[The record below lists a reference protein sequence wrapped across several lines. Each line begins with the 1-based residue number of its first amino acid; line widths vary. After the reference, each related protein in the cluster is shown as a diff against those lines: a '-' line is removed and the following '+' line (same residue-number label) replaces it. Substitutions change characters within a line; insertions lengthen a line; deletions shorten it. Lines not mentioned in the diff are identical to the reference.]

1 MKKYLKKVISAVA
14 ALALSVSSF
23 AAMAAV
29 SYPDTVDHQHESA
42 INMLSALG
50 IVEGFEDGT
59 FHPDE
64 LVTRAQMAA
73 MVLRAKNNFNAENN
87 KTQVFNDVPADN
99 WAAGWIATAASQGIV
114 NGTGNNNFDPDL
126 NVTYEQ
132 TVKMLVSMLNYGDW
146 AEMSGGWPT
155 GYLNYGNQLGITSG
169 VSGVSNDTALTRA
182 QCAQMIA
189 NALDAAILFPD
200 GYEIDNGQ
208 YYPRYI
214 QKDGSTSDNGPFTSI
229 LVDNWDIYVVNGM
242 VTETSRSGNFR
253 SDQVRYEVQQ
263 SKNYKGVSYGLKSV
277 YPQAGDGVT
286 ADVTVLKGDT
296 DADNYLNIYTKAL
309 IKSDDYND
317 DELIYIESSDRN
329 DVVTFASDLY
339 SAIDTSGKDYDTLQ
353 VRRSATTSQTTSY
366 RMDKNW
372 KLIVNGV
379 NLNPTPANLK
389 AYVENNP
396 GMTVTVTDYPAVGS
410 STPDN
415 RYDAISVDYYVV
427 AVVSE
432 VVDEEDATR
441 IYFDDSYPQGLSEL
455 EVQKDDDEYSYT
467 FTKDGVAV
475 NPTDLVENDVL
486 SIVCD
491 LSDIPD
497 EDATVSDVMQE
508 TFENSSFYEV
518 TVSQATAE
526 GMVTAQSTNSNDQ
539 TVYTIGGTDY
549 VLVDPD
555 NTRLLTTGDEYI
567 VYLTADG
574 RVAGADKLASAV
586 NYAIVDTVFKRNG
599 DESAVRI
606 IDKTG
611 VKTTYTIADTTLEG
625 DNIVADMWEDYLP
638 DSDVDNQYPLADR
651 IIDYSLNSS
660 NQLRVKTSNNI
671 RVVESDAADY
681 NANTS
686 RLGSY
691 RINDVTVVI
700 DVSSAWDDTNKKFN
714 SGANVSLASVAS
726 FADGQSYGFVGAR
739 DSAASASDP
748 LPFLVV
754 KSGLGGFTV
763 DTQLAVVQSTYS
775 TTDDGQP
782 RTGLNLLLNG
792 EETQVLCSDDSSTYS
807 NLTEGTPI
815 LFKYDSEG
823 YIDVVYKLLNLDIN
837 NSDKY
842 AFFKTLV
849 NGSIENG
856 DFLSDAVKTDS
867 DLKSIMGDDDDH
879 VQFVLAPVYDR
890 QGESVNVFTDVKYD
904 TFSDSFVQGAT
915 DEDNSVVSDAD
926 NKAAYYVEEGA
937 IDAYSF
943 DSDVAVY
950 TYNGTRGAKFR
961 TGVGTSSSIIKSNIL
976 SSGTGKLDTAGTF
989 INLGLQDEARSS
1001 NRIHFV
1007 LMRVY
1012 DGTAQE
1018 VYFIQMS
1025 NENGQDAVFSPYSAP
1040 ATGDD
1045 DEEETATTEA
1055 VEEEVVEE
1063 EVAEDTTVDTA
1074 EEVVE
1079 EVVEEVTEA
1088 PAE

>member
-146 AEMSGGWPT
+146 AEISGGWPT

-242 VTETSRSGNFR
+242 VTETSRSGNLR
-253 SDQVRYEVQQ
+253 NDQVRYTVQQ
-263 SKNYKGVSYGLKSV
+263 SKNYQGVSYGLASV
-277 YPQAGDGVT
+277 YPQASDSTATVT
-286 ADVTVLKGDT
+286 LLKGDT

-339 SAIDTSGKDYDTLQ
+339 SDIVEGSSYDTLQ

-366 RMDKNW
+366 RLDSEW
-372 KLIVNGV
+372 KLLVNGV
-379 NLNPTPANLK
+379 EVSADAANI
-389 AYVENNP
+389 ATYIEENP
-396 GMTVTVTDYPAVGS
+396 GMTVTLTDYPSAGG
-410 STPDN
+410 STPDG
-415 RYDAISVDYYVV
+415 RYDAISVNYYIT

-432 VVDEEDATR
+432 VVDEDDVTT
-441 IYFDDSYPQGLSEL
+441 IYFENAFPSSVGFSYL
-455 EVQKDDDEYSYT
+455 EVQKDDDDYSYT
-467 FTKDGVAV
+467 FTKDGAAI
-475 NPTDLVENDVL
+475 NATDIVENDVL
-486 SIVCD
+486 SITCQ
-491 LSDIPD
+491 LAENANNPQ
-497 EDATVSDVMQE
+497 DVLTAFE
-508 TFENSSFYEV
+508 GSTFYDV
-518 TVSQATAE
+518 IVSQATAE
-526 GMVTAQSTNSNDQ
+526 GMVTAQSTNSNNQ
-539 TVYTIGGTDY
+539 PVYTIGGTEY
-549 VLVDPD
+549 VLVED
-555 NTRLLTTGDEYI
+555 TIGLRTGDEYV

-574 RVAGADKLASAV
+574 RVAGCDKLASAV
-586 NYAIVDTVFKRNG
+586 NYAIVDTVFTRNG
-599 DESAVRI
+599 DEPAVRI

-611 VKTTYTIADTTLEG
+611 VKTTYGIADTTKDNEN
-625 DNIVADMWEDYLP
+625 NIVGKMWADYEKNGELTKTYSLEKR
-638 DSDVDNQYPLADR
+638 V
-651 IIDYSLNSS
+651 IDYSLNSS
-660 NQLRVKTSNNI
+660 NLLRVKNTDTNNTV
-671 RVVESDAADY
+671 RATKSTDEFKAS
-681 NANTS
+681 TS
-686 RLGSY
+686 RLGNY
-691 RINDVTVVI
+691 RINDVTIVL
-700 DVSSAWDDTNKKFN
+700 DLSSAWNDEENRFN
-714 SGANVSLASVAS
+714 TSVTPSVAS
-726 FADGQSYGFVGAR
+726 ISSFVDGQDYEFVVAR
-739 DSAASASDP
+739 DESASASDP
-748 LPFLVV
+748 IPFLAVCD
-754 KSGLGGFTV
+754 GLGGFTV
-763 DTQLAVVQSTYS
+763 NTQMAVVQGTFS
-775 TTDDGQP
+775 TTDDGQT
-782 RTGLNLLLNG
+782 RTGLDVLLNG
-792 EETQVLCSDDSSTYS
+792 EKTQVLCADDSVGS
-807 NLTEGTPI
+807 NVKEGDAIIFDYDSDGYVDTIHKI
-815 LFKYDSEG
+815 LSINDDTALNNVTKYDLLKG
-823 YIDVVYKLLNLDIN
+823 IIDTDTDDDI
-837 NSDKY
+837 DGI
-842 AFFKTLV
+842 V
-849 NGSIENG
+849 NGT
-856 DFLSDAVKTDS
+856 FLNSAVKGLSCVDT
-867 DLKSIMGDDDDH
+867 DDDH
-879 VQFVLAPVYDR
+879 VQYVLAPVYDR
-890 QGESVNVFTDVKYD
+890 KGTNVDVIRNVQYTTDAG
-904 TFSDSFVQGAT
+904 SFGT
-915 DEDNSVVSDAD
+915 DKWDNV
-926 NKAAYYVEEGA
+926 AAYYAGDGDTESYGFASE
-937 IDAYSF
+937 DTP
-943 DSDVAVY
+943 VY
-950 TYNGTRGAKFR
+950 VFNGSGVRGNY
-961 TGVGTSSSIIKSNIL
+961 TSLGTASSIVKSTFV
-976 SSGTGKLDTAGTF
+976 SSGAGYLDSSKMY
-989 INLGLQDEARSS
+989 INLGLDDDSANV
-1001 NRIHFV
+1001 NRIYFV

-1012 DGTAQE
+1012 DGDIQE
-1018 VYFIQMS
+1018 VYYIRM
-1025 NENGQDAVFSPYSAP
+1025 NDDNNIDADFSPYSAP
-1040 ATGDD
+1040 AGQSN
-1045 DEEETATTEA
+1045 EEETAATEA
-1055 VEEEVVEE
+1055 VEEEVVENEVVEE

>member
-99 WAAGWIATAASQGIV
+99 WAAGWIATAASEGIV

-169 VSGVSNDTALTRA
+169 ISGVSNDTALTRA

-189 NALDAAILFPD
+189 NALDAAILYPD

-242 VTETSRSGNFR
+242 VTETSRGGTLR
-253 SDQVRYEVQQ
+253 SDQVRYEIQQ
-263 SKNYKGVSYGLKSV
+263 SKNYQGVSYGLASV
-277 YPQAGDGVT
+277 YPQAPKSTTSTV
-286 ADVTVLKGDT
+286 VLKGNT

-339 SAIDTSGKDYDTLQ
+339 KDIDTTGSTYDTLQ

-366 RMDKNW
+366 RLDKEW
-372 KLIVNGV
+372 KLLVNGV
-379 NLNPTPANLK
+379 EVSAD
-389 AYVENNP
+389 ENNINTYIRDNH
-396 GMTVTVTDYPAVGS
+396 GMTVTLTDYPTSG
-410 STPDN
+410 STPDG
-415 RYDAISVDYYVV
+415 RYDAISVNYYIT

-432 VVDEEDATR
+432 VVDEDDVTT
-441 IYFDDSYPQGLSEL
+441 IYFENAFPSSVGFSYL
-455 EVQKDDDEYSYT
+455 EVQKDDDDYSYT
-467 FTKDGVAV
+467 FTKDGAAI
-475 NPTDLVENDVL
+475 NATDIVENDVL
-486 SIVCD
+486 SITCQ
-491 LSDIPD
+491 LAENANNPQ
-497 EDATVSDVMQE
+497 DVLTAFE
-508 TFENSSFYEV
+508 GSTFYDV
-518 TVSQATAE
+518 IVSQATAE
-526 GMVTAQSTNSNDQ
+526 GMVTAQSTNSNNQ
-539 TVYTIGGTDY
+539 PVYTIGGTDY
-549 VLVDPD
+549 VLVED
-555 NTRLLTTGDEYI
+555 TIGLRTGDEYV

-574 RVAGADKLASAV
+574 RVAGCDKLASAV
-586 NYAIVDTVFKRNG
+586 NYAIVDTVFTRNG
-599 DESAVRI
+599 DEPAVRI

-611 VKTTYTIADTTLEG
+611 VKTTYGIADTTKDNEN
-625 DNIVADMWEDYLP
+625 NIVGKMWADYEKNGELTKTYSLEKR
-638 DSDVDNQYPLADR
+638 V
-651 IIDYSLNSS
+651 IDYSLNSS
-660 NQLRVKTSNNI
+660 NLLRVKNTDTNNTV
-671 RVVESDAADY
+671 RATKSTDEFKAS
-681 NANTS
+681 TS
-686 RLGSY
+686 RLGNY
-691 RINDVTVVI
+691 RINDVTIVL
-700 DVSSAWDDTNKKFN
+700 DLSSAWNDEENRFN
-714 SGANVSLASVAS
+714 TSVTPSVAS
-726 FADGQSYGFVGAR
+726 ISSFVDGQDYEFVVAR
-739 DSAASASDP
+739 DESASASDP
-748 LPFLVV
+748 IPFLAVCD
-754 KSGLGGFTV
+754 GLGGFTV
-763 DTQLAVVQSTYS
+763 NTQMAVVQGTFS
-775 TTDDGQP
+775 TTDDGQT
-782 RTGLNLLLNG
+782 RTGLDVLLNG
-792 EETQVLCSDDSSTYS
+792 EKTQVLCADDSVGS
-807 NLTEGTPI
+807 NVKEGDAIIFDYDSDGYVDTIHKI
-815 LFKYDSEG
+815 LSINDDTALNNVTKYDLLKG
-823 YIDVVYKLLNLDIN
+823 IIDTDTDDDI
-837 NSDKY
+837 DGI
-842 AFFKTLV
+842 V
-849 NGSIENG
+849 NGT
-856 DFLSDAVKTDS
+856 FLNSAVKGLSCVDT
-867 DLKSIMGDDDDH
+867 DDDH
-879 VQFVLAPVYDR
+879 VQYVLAPVYDR
-890 QGESVNVFTDVKYD
+890 KGTNVDVIRNVQYTTDAG
-904 TFSDSFVQGAT
+904 SFGT
-915 DEDNSVVSDAD
+915 DKWDNV
-926 NKAAYYVEEGA
+926 AAYYAGDGDTESYGFASE
-937 IDAYSF
+937 DTP
-943 DSDVAVY
+943 VY
-950 TYNGTRGAKFR
+950 VFNGSGVRGNY
-961 TGVGTSSSIIKSNIL
+961 TSLGTASSIVKSTFV
-976 SSGTGKLDTAGTF
+976 SSGAGYLDSSKMY
-989 INLGLQDEARSS
+989 INLGLDDDSANV
-1001 NRIHFV
+1001 NRIYFV

-1012 DGTAQE
+1012 DGDIQE
-1018 VYFIQMS
+1018 VYYIRMS
-1025 NENGQDAVFSPYSAP
+1025 DDNNIDADFSAYSAP

-1045 DEEETATTEA
+1045 DEEETAKTEA
-1055 VEEEVVEE
+1055 VEEEVVENEVVEE

>member
-73 MVLRAKNNFNAENN
+73 MVLRAKNNFNAKNN

-189 NALDAAILFPD
+189 NALDAAILYPD

-242 VTETSRSGNFR
+242 VTETSRGGTLR

-263 SKNYKGVSYGLKSV
+263 SKNYQGVSYGLASV
-277 YPQAGDGVT
+277 YPQAPTSTTSVV
-286 ADVTVLKGDT
+286 ALKGDT

-339 SAIDTSGKDYDTLQ
+339 KAIDTTGSTYDTLQ

-366 RMDKNW
+366 RLDKEW
-372 KLIVNGV
+372 KLLVNGV
-379 NLNPTPANLK
+379 EVSAD
-389 AYVENNP
+389 ENNINTYIRDNH
-396 GMTVTVTDYPAVGS
+396 GMTVTLTDYPTSG
-410 STPDN
+410 STPDG
-415 RYDAISVDYYVV
+415 RYDAISVNYYIT

-432 VVDEEDATR
+432 VVDEDDVTT
-441 IYFDDSYPQGLSEL
+441 IYFENAFPSSVGFSYL
-455 EVQKDDDEYSYT
+455 EVQKDDDDYSYT
-467 FTKDGVAV
+467 FTKDGAAI
-475 NPTDLVENDVL
+475 NATDIVENDVL
-486 SIVCD
+486 SITCQ
-491 LSDIPD
+491 LA
-497 EDATVSDVMQE
+497 ENANNTQDVLTAFE
-508 TFENSSFYEV
+508 GSTFYDV
-518 TVSQATAE
+518 IVSQATAE
-526 GMVTAQSTNSNDQ
+526 GMVTAQSTNSNNQ
-539 TVYTIGGTDY
+539 PVYTIGGTDY
-549 VLVDPD
+549 VLVED
-555 NTRLLTTGDEYI
+555 TIGLRTGDEYV

-574 RVAGADKLASAV
+574 RVAGCDKLASAV
-586 NYAIVDTVFKRNG
+586 NYAIVDTVFTRNG
-599 DESAVRI
+599 DEPAVRI

-611 VKTTYTIADTTLEG
+611 VKTTYGIADTTKDNEN
-625 DNIVADMWEDYLP
+625 NIVGKMWADYEKNGELTKTYSLEKR
-638 DSDVDNQYPLADR
+638 V
-651 IIDYSLNSS
+651 IDYSLNSS
-660 NQLRVKTSNNI
+660 NLLRVKNTDTNNTV
-671 RVVESDAADY
+671 RATKSTDEFKAS
-681 NANTS
+681 TS
-686 RLGSY
+686 RLGNY
-691 RINDVTVVI
+691 RINDVTIVL
-700 DVSSAWDDTNKKFN
+700 DLSSAWNDEENRFN
-714 SGANVSLASVAS
+714 TSVTPSVAS
-726 FADGQSYGFVGAR
+726 ISSFVDGQDYEFVVAR
-739 DSAASASDP
+739 DESASASDP
-748 LPFLVV
+748 IPFLAVCD
-754 KSGLGGFTV
+754 GLGGFTV
-763 DTQLAVVQSTYS
+763 NTQMAVVQGTFS
-775 TTDDGQP
+775 TTDDGQT
-782 RTGLNLLLNG
+782 RTGLDVLLNG
-792 EETQVLCSDDSSTYS
+792 EKTQVLCADDSVGS
-807 NLTEGTPI
+807 NVKEGDAIIFDYDSDGYVDTIHKI
-815 LFKYDSEG
+815 LSINDDTALNNVTKYDLLKG
-823 YIDVVYKLLNLDIN
+823 IIDTDTDDDI
-837 NSDKY
+837 DGI
-842 AFFKTLV
+842 V
-849 NGSIENG
+849 NGT
-856 DFLSDAVKTDS
+856 FLNSAVKGLSCVDT
-867 DLKSIMGDDDDH
+867 DDDH
-879 VQFVLAPVYDR
+879 VQYVLAPVYDR
-890 QGESVNVFTDVKYD
+890 KGTNVDVIRNVQYTTDAG
-904 TFSDSFVQGAT
+904 SFGT
-915 DEDNSVVSDAD
+915 DKWDNV
-926 NKAAYYVEEGA
+926 AAYYAGDGDTESYGFASE
-937 IDAYSF
+937 DTP
-943 DSDVAVY
+943 VY
-950 TYNGTRGAKFR
+950 VFNGSGVRGNY
-961 TGVGTSSSIIKSNIL
+961 TSLGTASSIVKSTFV
-976 SSGTGKLDTAGTF
+976 SSGAGYLDSSKMY
-989 INLGLQDEARSS
+989 INLGLDDDSANV
-1001 NRIHFV
+1001 NRIYFV

-1012 DGTAQE
+1012 DGDIQE
-1018 VYFIQMS
+1018 VYYIRM
-1025 NENGQDAVFSPYSAP
+1025 NDDNNIDADFSPYSAP
-1040 ATGDD
+1040 AGQSN
-1045 DEEETATTEA
+1045 EEETAATDA

>member
-50 IVEGFEDGT
+50 VVEGFEDGT

-189 NALDAAILFPD
+189 NALDAAILYPD

-242 VTETSRSGNFR
+242 VTETSRSGNLR
-253 SDQVRYEVQQ
+253 NDQVRYTIQQ
-263 SKNYKGVSYGLKSV
+263 SKNYQGVSYGLASV
-277 YPQAGDGVT
+277 YPQASDSTVAVT
-286 ADVTVLKGDT
+286 LLKGDT

-339 SAIDTSGKDYDTLQ
+339 SDIVEGSNYDTLQ

-366 RMDKNW
+366 RLDSEW
-372 KLIVNGV
+372 KLLVNGV
-379 NLNPTPANLK
+379 EVSADAANI
-389 AYVENNP
+389 ATYIEENP
-396 GMTVTVTDYPAVGS
+396 GMTVTLTDYPSAGG
-410 STPDN
+410 STPDG
-415 RYDAISVDYYVV
+415 RYDAISVNYYIT

-432 VVDEEDATR
+432 VVDEDDVTT
-441 IYFDDSYPQGLSEL
+441 IYFENAFPSSVGFSYL
-455 EVQKDDDEYSYT
+455 EVQKDDDDYSYT
-467 FTKDGVAV
+467 FTKDGAAI
-475 NPTDLVENDVL
+475 NATDIVENDVL
-486 SIVCD
+486 SITCQ
-491 LSDIPD
+491 LAENANNPQ
-497 EDATVSDVMQE
+497 DVLTAFE
-508 TFENSSFYEV
+508 GSTFYDV
-518 TVSQATAE
+518 IVSQATAE
-526 GMVTAQSTNSNDQ
+526 GMVTAQSTNSNNQ
-539 TVYTIGGTDY
+539 PVYTIGGTEY
-549 VLVDPD
+549 VLVED
-555 NTRLLTTGDEYI
+555 TIGLRTGDEYV

-574 RVAGADKLASAV
+574 RVAGCDKLASAV
-586 NYAIVDTVFKRNG
+586 NYAIVDTVFTRNG
-599 DESAVRI
+599 DEPAVRI

-611 VKTTYTIADTTLEG
+611 VKTTYGIADTTKDNEN
-625 DNIVADMWEDYLP
+625 NIVGKMWADYEKNGELTKTYSLEKR
-638 DSDVDNQYPLADR
+638 V
-651 IIDYSLNSS
+651 IDYSLNSS
-660 NQLRVKTSNNI
+660 NLLRVKNTDTNNTV
-671 RVVESDAADY
+671 RATKSTDEFKAS
-681 NANTS
+681 TS
-686 RLGSY
+686 RLGNY
-691 RINDVTVVI
+691 RINDVTIVL
-700 DVSSAWDDTNKKFN
+700 DLSSAWNDEENRFN
-714 SGANVSLASVAS
+714 TSVTPSVAS
-726 FADGQSYGFVGAR
+726 ISSFVDGQDYEFVVAR
-739 DSAASASDP
+739 DESASASDP
-748 LPFLVV
+748 IPFLAVCD
-754 KSGLGGFTV
+754 GLGGFTV
-763 DTQLAVVQSTYS
+763 NTQMAVVQGTFS
-775 TTDDGQP
+775 TTDDGQT
-782 RTGLNLLLNG
+782 RTGLDVLLNG
-792 EETQVLCSDDSSTYS
+792 EKTQVLCADDSVGS
-807 NLTEGTPI
+807 NVKEGDAIIFDYDSDGYVDTIHKI
-815 LFKYDSEG
+815 LSINDDTALNNVTKYDLLKG
-823 YIDVVYKLLNLDIN
+823 IIDTDTDDDI
-837 NSDKY
+837 DGI
-842 AFFKTLV
+842 V
-849 NGSIENG
+849 NGT
-856 DFLSDAVKTDS
+856 FLNSAVKGLSCVDT
-867 DLKSIMGDDDDH
+867 DDDH
-879 VQFVLAPVYDR
+879 VQYVLAPVYDR
-890 QGESVNVFTDVKYD
+890 KGTNVDVIRNVQYTTDAG
-904 TFSDSFVQGAT
+904 SFGT
-915 DEDNSVVSDAD
+915 DKWDNV
-926 NKAAYYVEEGA
+926 AAYYAGDGDTESYGFASE
-937 IDAYSF
+937 DTP
-943 DSDVAVY
+943 VY
-950 TYNGTRGAKFR
+950 VFNGSGVRGNY
-961 TGVGTSSSIIKSNIL
+961 TSLGTASSIVKSTFV
-976 SSGTGKLDTAGTF
+976 SSGAGYLDSSKMY
-989 INLGLQDEARSS
+989 INLGLDDDSANV
-1001 NRIHFV
+1001 NRIYFV

-1012 DGTAQE
+1012 DGDIQE
-1018 VYFIQMS
+1018 VYYIRM
-1025 NENGQDAVFSPYSAP
+1025 NDDNNIDADFSPYSAP
-1040 ATGDD
+1040 AGQSN
-1045 DEEETATTEA
+1045 EEETAATEA
-1055 VEEEVVEE
+1055 VEEEVVENEVVEE